1 MPGLVRVQAF
11 ADGPPRWYAR
21 RGPTILAGDSKVDV
35 LSQIW
40 DQDEAALGT
49 FVSKLAPSAIEPAS
63 RVEFPAA
70 PPLLRL
76 LDR

>member
-1 MPGLVRVQAF
+1 MPGLVRVLAF

-21 RGPTILAGDSKVDV
+21 RGPMILSGESKVDV

-40 DQDEAALGT
+40 EQDEAALGA

-63 RVEFPAA
+63 RADVPGTPA
-70 PPLLRL
+70 L

>member
-1 MPGLVRVQAF
+1 MPGLIRVQAF

-21 RGPTILAGDSKVDV
+21 RGTAILSGDSKLDV

-40 DQDEAALGT
+40 DQDEAALGI
-49 FVSKLAPSAIEPAS
+49 FMSKLAPSAIEPAS
-63 RVEFPAA
+63 RMEVPGA
-70 PPLLRL
+70 PLLRL

>member
-21 RGPTILAGDSKVDV
+21 RGPVILSGDSKVDV

-40 DQDEAALGT
+40 EQDEAALGI
-49 FVSKLAPSAIEPAS
+49 FASNLALSAIEPAS
-63 RVEFPAA
+63 RVEIA
-70 PPLLRL
+70 
-76 LDR
+76 

>member
-1 MPGLVRVQAF
+1 MPGLLRVQAF

-21 RGPTILAGDSKVDV
+21 RGPAILSGDSKVDV

-40 DQDEAALGT
+40 DQDEAALGI
-49 FVSKLAPSAIEPAS
+49 FMSKLAPSAIEPAS
-63 RVEFPAA
+63 RMEVPGA
-70 PPLLRL
+70 PLLRL